1 MSTMTYTTD
10 ERQRVYTTCR
20 AIFSGNAALLRRP
33 KTVRKEL
40 VKNRKGALANL
51 FQAFGEV
58 KLTEI
63 ARQLLESRIFESDLR
78 AKVEFPDLFRTSP
91 LQDAQREASEADA
104 AKSLAGVLG
113 ELARDEDGEGNVA
126 DADDPDWIP
135 EPVQEKL
142 GAITQGPPVKSSTA
156 SGIPSLYPS
165 YVPYSAQHSI
175 LTAAQRVLEESCFDF
190 ATKWFPELVQE
201 KGWECASAVELT
213 KWIKVFKQKLP
224 KLPLHATAPPAGC
237 SVEAALLAVHPLR
250 HTAVHRV
257 STTAREISSMLHS
270 ALRLAKTLR
279 DVPRAALLE
288 ELASEVDNKIKA
300 MDLSKNV
307 LENRATAQMEE
318 IRLQREALDRE
329 EKRLLEGMVQQDREQ
344 KALIGRLLE
353 SSVREILDEG
363 MITSQRE
370 ESDSAEAKD
379 EADVDDPGCN
389 GVNGVTKDKGYL
401 EEAKNALDFG
411 FPLTWPQ
418 S

>member
-1 MSTMTYTTD
+1 MTYTKD

-20 AIFSGNAALLRRP
+20 AIFSGNAALLRKP

-40 VKNRKGALANL
+40 INNQKPLEHL
-51 FQAFGEV
+51 FHEFGEAR
-58 KLTEI
+58 LTEI

-78 AKVEFPDLFRTSP
+78 AKVEFPDLFRTSA

-113 ELARDEDGEGNVA
+113 ELARDENEDGNAV
-126 DADDPDWIP
+126 DADDAGLIP
-135 EPVQEKL
+135 KPVLEEL
-142 GAITQGPPVKSSTA
+142 GDITQGPPVTTSSA
-156 SGIPSLYPS
+156 GGIPSLYPS

-175 LTAAQRVLEESCFDF
+175 LNTAQQVLEESCFDF
-190 ATKWFPELVQE
+190 AAKWFPELVRE

-213 KWIKVFKQKLP
+213 KWVKVFKKKLP
-224 KLPLHATAPPAGC
+224 QLPPHATAPTAGF
-237 SVEAALLAVHPLR
+237 SVEAALFAVHPLR

-270 ALRLAKTLR
+270 ALRLTETLR
-279 DVPRAALLE
+279 DVSRAALLE

-318 IRLQREALDRE
+318 IRLRREALDRE
-329 EKRLLEGMVQQDREQ
+329 EKRLLEDMVQQDREQ

-353 SSVREILDEG
+353 SSVREIFDEG
-363 MITSQRE
+363 MKIPQQE
-370 ESDSAEAKD
+370 ESDSADAKD
-379 EADVDDPGCN
+379 EADVDDSSCN
-389 GVNGVTKDKGYL
+389 GVNGVTKDKGHL

-418 S
+418 R

>member
-1 MSTMTYTTD
+1 MPTCEESTMTYTKD

-20 AIFSGNAALLRRP
+20 AIFSGNAALLRRQ

-40 VKNRKGALANL
+40 VKNRKALVNL
-51 FQAFGEV
+51 FQVFGKV
-58 KLTEI
+58 KLTDI

-113 ELARDEDGEGNVA
+113 ELARDEDEDGNAV
-126 DADDPDWIP
+126 DADDAGLVP
-135 EPVQEKL
+135 EPVQEKP
-142 GAITQGPPVKSSTA
+142 ATISQDPPITTSTA
-156 SGIPSLYPS
+156 NGIPSLYPS

-175 LTAAQRVLEESCFDF
+175 LNAAQR
-190 ATKWFPELVQE
+190 E

-224 KLPLHATAPPAGC
+224 KPPLHATAPPAGF
-237 SVEAALLAVHPLR
+237 SVEAALFAVYPLR

-270 ALRLAKTLR
+270 ALRLAETLR

-300 MDLSKNV
+300 VDLSKNV

-318 IRLQREALDRE
+318 IRLQREAFDRE

-353 SSVREILDEG
+353 SSVRETFEEG
-363 MITSQRE
+363 MKTPQTE
-370 ESDSAEAKD
+370 ESDSAEAKE
-379 EADVDDPGCN
+379 EANEGDLDDSGCN
-389 GVNGVTKDKGYL
+389 GVNGATQGKGNPG
-401 EEAKNALDFG
+401 ER
-411 FPLTWPQ
+411 
-418 S
+418 